1 MNQTSSIPVFRNGTI
16 IYYDKRYSDNS
27 WSYKENLEAA
37 SFFASC
43 LQKTENEQY
52 SYSLAFMF
60 IMNKKHPDMFF
71 EKKYMDTINSLV
83 WISGE

>member
-1 MNQTSSIPVFRNGTI
+1 MNETSLIPVFRNGI
-16 IYYDKRYSDNS
+16 IVYYNKNYSDIS
-27 WSYKENLEAA
+27 WSYEENLEAA

-43 LQKTENEQY
+43 LQKTENEEY

-71 EKKYMDTINSLV
+71 EKKDMSAIQSLV
-83 WISGE
+83 WISGK

>member
-1 MNQTSSIPVFRNGTI
+1 MNETSLIPLFRNGI
-16 IYYDKRYSDNS
+16 IVYYNKNYSDIS
-27 WSYKENLEAA
+27 WSA

-43 LQKTENEQY
+43 LQKTENEEY

-71 EKKYMDTINSLV
+71 EKKDMSTIQSLV
-83 WISGE
+83 WISGK